1 MNSTQYKAKQNRNM
15 KTSLLVFGVILILVL
30 GIYFYVKNIMPNQM
44 FNQGKKYLEVGQ
56 YDKALRMFNLVA
68 DAKPY
73 DSEPVYYQ
81 ALAISKL
88 PPTYEHQKQLYE
100 IAQLEDCDEASK
112 LADTILMNM
121 RKQLDAQVGPN
132 YIDNVLFEDALIR
145 WNISSPI
152 TYSIFS
158 DSSVSKD
165 TIAAVKEAF
174 LDWQAATNGIIKFK
188 ETQGNKNANICVNF
202 MDDISLKDTYEP
214 NKVGKVIPAIYKE
227 QLQKMD
233 IYLRKVNPKGQP
245 YNKDQF
251 YTVALHEIGHALGL
265 GGHSADPN
273 DIMYYTGD
281 YIDETTIKKDI
292 TKRDMNTL
300 NLLYRMVPDVIDR
313 PLNVNEYGNLF
324 YHEILSTY
332 PGENFE
338 LETKRLLAELQKDRK
353 NIIVWVDL
361 AINYAFKKQYARS
374 NYVLYNVLPLVETDV
389 QNQHVILYNL
399 AVNYYKMRDYE
410 NSSKYLMMAENLKSD
425 MDTQILST
433 FLDVRFGKLELAKK
447 KLKILIQQY
456 PDNIEVAL
464 KLAEVYHIEKDKKM
478 EKEVIN
484 SLIKRNPKAAR
495 DRRVLKYNAKNDK
508 YQISKK

>member
-30 GIYFYVKNIMPNQM
+30 GVYFYVKNIMPNQM
-44 FNQGKKYLEVGQ
+44 FNQGKKYLEIGQ
-56 YDKALRMFNLVA
+56 YDKALRLFNLVA
-68 DAKPY
+68 DTKPY

-88 PPTYEHQKQLYE
+88 PPTFENQKQLYE

-165 TIAAVKEAF
+165 IIAAVKEAF
-174 LDWQAATNGIIKFK
+174 LDWQAATNGVITFK
-188 ETQGNKNANICVNF
+188 ETPGNKNANICVNF

-214 NKVGKVIPAIYKE
+214 NKVGKVIPVIYKE
-227 QLQKMD
+227 QLKKMD
-233 IYLRKVNPKGQP
+233 ICLRKVNPKRQS

-265 GGHSADPN
+265 GGHSADSN

-300 NLLYRMVPDVIDR
+300 NLLYRMVPDIIDK
-313 PLNVNEYGNLF
+313 PLSSNEYGNLF
-324 YHEILSTY
+324 YHEILTTY

-399 AVNYYKMRDYE
+399 AVNYYKMRDYQ

-425 MDTQILST
+425 LDTQILGT
-433 FLDVRFGKLELAKK
+433 FLDVRFGRLELAKK
-447 KLKILIQQY
+447 KLNILIQQY
-456 PDNIEVAL
+456 PENIEVAL
-464 KLAEVYHIEKDKKM
+464 KLAEVYHIQKDRKM
-478 EKEVIN
+478 EKEVIDN
-484 SLIKRNPKAAR
+484 LVKRNPKAAR